1 VAGLVIEDAIGR
13 LNMVDILVRNV
24 EEDVARRL
32 KKAAAAGTSLNEVA
46 REALRKDV
54 KPSKAEVLAE
64 MDRIRAMS
72 PYSPVDSTALIR
84 EDRDND
90 EPYR

>member
-1 VAGLVIEDAIGR
+1 
-13 LNMVDILVRNV
+13 MVDILVRNV

-32 KKAAAAGTSLNEVA
+32 KEKAATAGTSLNEVA

-54 KPSKAEVLAE
+54 NPSKAEVLAE
-64 MDRIRAMS
+64 MDRLRAMS

>member
-1 VAGLVIEDAIGR
+1 
-13 LNMVDILVRNV
+13 MVDILVRDV
-24 EEDVARRL
+24 EDFARGLKEKAKVA
-32 KKAAAAGTSLNEVA
+32 GVSLNEITRA
-46 REALRKDV
+46 ALRKEV

-64 MDRIRAMS
+64 LDRIRAMT
-72 PYSPVDSTALIR
+72 PYSPVDSTELIR

>member
-1 VAGLVIEDAIGR
+1 
-13 LNMVDILVRNV
+13 MVDILVRNV
-24 EEDVARRL
+24 EEDVASRL
-32 KKAAAAGTSLNEVA
+32 KENAATAGTSLNEVA

-54 KPSKAEVLAE
+54 QPSKAEVLAE
-64 MDRIRAMS
+64 MDRLRAMS
-72 PYSPVDSTALIR
+72 LYSPVDSTALIR

>member
-1 VAGLVIEDAIGR
+1 
-13 LNMVDILVRNV
+13 MVDILVRNV
-24 EEDVARRL
+24 EKDVARRL
-32 KKAAAAGTSLNEVA
+32 KEKAAAAGTSLNEVA
-46 REALRKDV
+46 REALRKEV

-64 MDRIRAMS
+64 MDRIRAMT
-72 PYSPVDSTALIR
+72 PHRLPDSTPLIR